1 MEAIASVSHDRSAYQ
16 GRNLLRLLLAFGVPA
31 FLLFLRI
38 VLAIAASDWRVTAGQ
53 VAWLNRASYAILAV
67 FFVLE
72 LFCARYVQ
80 RLLRPARTPLVNAL
94 QYLGMLAL
102 CLFFS
107 ICGAVACEA
116 FGYAFFI
123 RVAQR

>member
-1 MEAIASVSHDRSAYQ
+1 MEAIASAPHGRSAYQ
-16 GRNLLRLLLAFGVPA
+16 GGNLLRLLLAFGVPA
-31 FLLFLRI
+31 FVLFLRI
-38 VLAIAASDWRVTAGQ
+38 VLAIAASSSRVTTGQ
-53 VAWLNRASYAILAV
+53 VAWLNRASYAILPV

-80 RLLRPARTPLVNAL
+80 RLLRPARTPVVSAL
-94 QYLGMLAL
+94 QYVGVLAL

-107 ICGAVACEA
+107 VCGAIGCEA
-116 FGYAFFI
+116 FGYALFL